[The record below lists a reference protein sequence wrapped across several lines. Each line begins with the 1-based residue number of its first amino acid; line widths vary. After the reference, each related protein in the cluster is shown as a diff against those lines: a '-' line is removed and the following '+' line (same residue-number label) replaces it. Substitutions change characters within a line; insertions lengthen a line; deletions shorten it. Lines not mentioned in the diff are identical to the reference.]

1 MSTPSTVTTN
11 ETVDPG
17 APDLRVLER
26 PPQVLNNRGPLW
38 VTDAVCSIVEG
49 KTPLW
54 WYAAITFTGSFAAIG
69 GACILYMICTGVG
82 VWGSNS
88 PCFWAWDITNFIF
101 WVSMAHAGSL
111 ISALLFLTR
120 QKWSLSISRAA
131 EAMTVFAIICAGVY
145 PAIHIGRVWFV
156 WFLFPVPN
164 SYGMWPNFSSPLLWD
179 VFAVTS
185 YLTVSSLFWFA
196 GMVPDLAV
204 LRDRATTKIRKFAYG
219 IASLGWLGTARQ
231 WRHYEMMYV
240 VLAGLTSVLV
250 VTVTSIVASD
260 CATSVVPGWHAT
272 IFPFY
277 FMVGAVYSGCAAVL
291 TLLLP
296 LRLIYPQLRDLITP
310 SQIDKVCK
318 LLLLMGSCVGYVY
331 VFELFNAWYSANPF
345 ERGAFWERFTGSSAW
360 YAITCLSI
368 NLTVPQLFWFKAVRR
383 CLPLVFLLAI
393 LCNVGMW
400 FERFMIVTSTLT
412 HDFLPSSWKD
422 FHPTIV
428 DILTATG
435 TLGIFFTLFLLFIR
449 FVPIMSMNEL
459 KAALPGAQP
468 DHSNHSQPSTGE
480 AH

>member
-1 MSTPSTVTTN
+1 MSMSTPSIITAA
-11 ETVDPG
+11 ETET
-17 APDLRVLER
+17 PDLHVLER

-54 WYAAITFTGSFAAIG
+54 WYAAIAFTGTFAAIG

-131 EAMTVFAIICAGVY
+131 EAMTVFAIVCAGVY

-164 SYGMWPNFSSPLLWD
+164 SYGMWPNFLSPLLWD

-196 GMVPDLAV
+196 GMIPDLAV
-204 LRDRATTKIRKFAYG
+204 LRDRATTKVRKFAYG
-219 IASLGWLGTARQ
+219 IVSLGWLGTARQ

-240 VLAGLTSVLV
+240 LLAGLTSVLV
-250 VTVTSIVASD
+250 VTVTTIVASD
-260 CATSVVPGWHAT
+260 CATSVIPGWHAT

-277 FMVGAVYSGCAAVL
+277 FMVGAVYSGSAAIL

-310 SQIDKVCK
+310 SQLDKVCK
-318 LLLLMGSCVGYVY
+318 LLLMMGSCVAYVY

-345 ERGAFWERFTGSSAW
+345 ERGAFWERFTGSCSW

-383 CLPLVFLLAI
+383 CLPLVFILAI

-412 HDFLPSSWKD
+412 HDFLPSSWGN

-459 KAALPGAQP
+459 KAVLPGTQP
-468 DHSNHSQPSTGE
+468 HAGAGHSNNSTE
-480 AH
+480 ETH

>member
-1 MSTPSTVTTN
+1 MSAIPSN
-11 ETVDPG
+11 ENES
-17 APDLRVLER
+17 PDLSAIAR

-54 WYAAITFTGSFAAIG
+54 WYAAISVSGAFAAMG
-69 GACILYMICTGVG
+69 GACILYMIVTGVG

-120 QKWSLSISRAA
+120 QKWSISISRAA

-196 GMVPDLAV
+196 GMIPD
-204 LRDRATTKIRKFAYG
+204 
-219 IASLGWLGTARQ
+219 
-231 WRHYEMMYV
+231 
-240 VLAGLTSVLV
+240 LAGLTSVHV

-277 FMVGAVYSGCAAVL
+277 FMVGAVYSGSAAVL
-291 TLLLP
+291 TLLIP
-296 LRLIYPQLRDLITP
+296 LRLAYPQLKELITP
-310 SQIDKVCK
+310 SHLDKVCK
-318 LLLLMGSCVGYVY
+318 LLLMMGSCVAYVY
-331 VFELFNAWYSANPF
+331 VFELFMAWYSANPF
-345 ERGAFWERFTGSSAW
+345 ERGAFWERFTSANAW

-368 NLTVPQLFWFKAVRR
+368 NLTIPQLFWFKAVRR
-383 CLPLVFLLAI
+383 CLPLVFVLAI

-400 FERFMIVTSTLT
+400 FERFMIVTTTLT
-412 HDFLPSSWKD
+412 RDFLPSSWGN

-449 FVPIMSMNEL
+449 FVPIINMSEL
-459 KAALPGAQP
+459 KAALPGTQP
-468 DHSNHSQPSTGE
+468 KHTAGE
-480 AH
+480 GH